1 LTESEKDIKGESMRT
16 AVATKE
22 KPAKQNKIFLKKTR
36 HRQKLA
42 LLTQLEISCKRSTYT
57 SKLKNNLYQKN

>member
-1 LTESEKDIKGESMRT
+1 LTESEKDIEGENMKT

-42 LLTQLEISCKRSTYT
+42 LLTQSGISCNWSTNT
-57 SKLKNNLYQKN
+57 SKLKNDFYQKN